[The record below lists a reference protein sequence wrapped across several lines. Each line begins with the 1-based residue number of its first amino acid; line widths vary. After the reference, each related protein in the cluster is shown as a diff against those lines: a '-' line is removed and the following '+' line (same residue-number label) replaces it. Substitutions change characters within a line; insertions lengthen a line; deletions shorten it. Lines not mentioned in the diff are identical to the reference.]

1 MACRIRRSAAIVA
14 IVCGLLVVATPAQ
27 APSSRIAF
35 RRLNDNGASIFTV
48 QPDGSGLRRV
58 THHTDGVVDSDP
70 GWSPDG
76 LWIAYS
82 LYRNG
87 NQDDSSIAKVHPNGQ
102 GRISL
107 SAACSAPCITELAPA
122 WSPDG
127 TQIAYTEGL
136 GTARHVNV
144 RAIFVM
150 DADGTNPVQITQQG
164 SATDQSSPISDYF
177 PAWSPDGQMLAFRVP
192 TSTEAAPPSSR

>member
-70 GWSPDG
+70 
-76 LWIAYS
+76 
-82 LYRNG
+82 
-87 NQDDSSIAKVHPNGQ
+87 
-102 GRISL
+102 
-107 SAACSAPCITELAPA
+107 
-122 WSPDG
+122 
-127 TQIAYTEGL
+127 
-136 GTARHVNV
+136 
-144 RAIFVM
+144 
-150 DADGTNPVQITQQG
+150 
-164 SATDQSSPISDYF
+164 
-177 PAWSPDGQMLAFRVP
+177 
-192 TSTEAAPPSSR
+192 